1 MKRKY
6 RKKRKSK
13 NIQNHLLR
21 ERKKDNELDEFGKTD
36 VVLGGKQTNLEKQK
50 GIKQENAE
58 NDFIS
63 IKINIYKITI

>member
-1 MKRKY
+1 
-6 RKKRKSK
+6 
-13 NIQNHLLR
+13 
-21 ERKKDNELDEFGKTD
+21 